1 MCNQGPQPSM
11 FPVTMTLHRS
21 HYNKQPLP
29 PPRALNEMELTDANG
44 SNFTVWVATPDLTV
58 ISFALNSFTVTKRGS
73 WLLYQ
78 RTNYHNN
85 HASMSVP
92 SPLVTMVLHR
102 LPLAP
107 QSYQDATTAT
117 TPLCNVNK
125 MILKSNIASRNI
137 TLCVAVPNLTAL
149 TFPFTKLE
157 VEKGIWA
164 RYSQPN
170 FQGTRSIIHV
180 SDSRYSEEEVA
191 TTSSSTMSVKP
202 LMGEI
207 ILYEHRNYNGASL
220 VLTASVPNLRAYG
233 WNDRAS
239 SVRVISG
246 KWRLY
251 NGVGYRSRSF
261 TTTGNPQSLPR
272 IRLND
277 AISSVRLLWS
287 S

>member
-1 MCNQGPQPSM
+1 MVYKSDCYFCDFYWHFLIMCNQGPQPSM
-11 FPVTMTLHRS
+11 FQVTMTLDHS

-29 PPRALNEMELTDANG
+29 PP
-44 SNFTVWVATPDLTV
+44 
-58 ISFALNSFTVTKRGS
+58 
-73 WLLYQ
+73 
-78 RTNYHNN
+78 
-85 HASMSVP
+85 
-92 SPLVTMVLHR
+92 
-102 LPLAP
+102 LPLTP
-107 QSYQDATTAT
+107 QSYQDATMAT

-125 MILKSNIASRNI
+125 MILKSNTAHRYI

-149 TFPFTKLE
+149 TFPFRGLVVK
-157 VEKGIWA
+157 KGIWA
-164 RYSQPN
+164 LYSQPN
-170 FQGTRSIIHV
+170 FQGTRNILHV
-180 SDSRYSEEEVA
+180 SDSKYYEEEVA
-191 TTSSSTMSVKP
+191 STSSSIMSVKP
-202 LMGEI
+202 LVGEI

-220 VLTASVPNLRAYG
+220 VLTESAPDLRAYG

-251 NGVGYRSRSF
+251 NGVGYRPRSF

-272 IRLND
+272 IRLNN